1 MRVWALAFAF
11 LIVSCGQSGEPQDTG
26 PAMPA
31 EADSAGRVL
40 SCAAFASLTPDTLAG
55 RFGAENITNQ
65 TLPGPEGESYEATVV
80 FANDPT
86 QRLEIVWNDARTA
99 PASVS
104 VDSAGTAWRGPEGY
118 TIGSTIADIE
128 RINVMPF
135 QLWGFGWDYG
145 GWVSDWRAG
154 ALAQAPGCNV
164 RMRFSPRNENATG
177 AMGDS
182 PFMSNDSAVRDADP
196 IVSEIG
202 LMFSAQ

>member
-1 MRVWALAFAF
+1 MHVWALAFA
-11 LIVSCGQSGEPQDTG
+11 LLLMSCGPSGEPQDTG

-31 EADSAGRVL
+31 EADPTGRVL
-40 SCAAFASLTPDTLAG
+40 TCATFASLTPDELAQ
-55 RFGAENITNQ
+55 RFGAENITTQ

-80 FANDPT
+80 FADDPT
-86 QRLEIVWNDARTA
+86 QRLEIIWNDTRSA

-104 VDSAGTAWRGPEGY
+104 VETTGTAWHGVEGY
-118 TIGSTIADIE
+118 TIGSSIADIE

-154 ALAQAPGCNV
+154 SLAQTPGCNV
-164 RMRFSPRNENATG
+164 RVRFSPRNETATG

-182 PFMSNDSAVRDADP
+182 AFMSNDQAVRDTDP
-196 IVSEIG
+196 VVSEFG
-202 LMFSAQ
+202 LMFTSQ

>member
-1 MRVWALAFAF
+1 MRIGALAFALL
-11 LIVSCGQSGEPQDTG
+11 LIACGGPGAPQEAD
-26 PAMPA
+26 PAMSA
-31 EADSAGRVL
+31 ETDPTGRVL
-40 SCAAFASLTPDTLAG
+40 SCDAFASLTPAVLAQ
-55 RFGAENITNQ
+55 RFGAENITTQ
-65 TLPGPEGESYEATVV
+65 TVPGAEGESYEATVV

-104 VDSAGTAWRGPEGY
+104 VESVGTAWHGAEGY
-118 TIGSTIADIE
+118 TIGSSIADIE

-154 ALAQAPGCNV
+154 TLAQTPC
-164 RMRFSPRNENATG
+164 RLSMRFNPRNENATG

-182 PFMSNDSAVRDADP
+182 AFMSNDQAVRDADP
-196 IVSEIG
+196 VVSEIG
-202 LMFSAQ
+202 LMFVAQ